1 MAHLAIPDHVN
12 SIQWQ
17 NAQGIARQ
25 ACARFFRDGRNPED
39 ALKAFGVETI
49 ERSELDWSRAVD
61 AIAQT
66 LCMAQQRRAA

>member
-17 NAQGIARQ
+17 NAQGVARQ

-39 ALKAFGVETI
+39 ALKAFGLENT

-61 AIAQT
+61 AIAQK
-66 LCMAQQRRAA
+66 LCAAPQRRAA